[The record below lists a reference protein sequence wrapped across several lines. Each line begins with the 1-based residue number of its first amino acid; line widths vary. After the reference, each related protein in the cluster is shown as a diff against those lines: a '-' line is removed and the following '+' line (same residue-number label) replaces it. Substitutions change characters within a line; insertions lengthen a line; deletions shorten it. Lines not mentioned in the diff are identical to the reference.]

1 MENFN
6 LGSFLRKKREEKGLT
21 TRDLGKKIGYSYSY
35 IAGVEKGHKVNPSV
49 AFLENYI
56 YTISKNIHEI
66 SQIKEEISK
75 GTNGKYYPDFF
86 NVKKNSVQEIESNQ
100 SMIKA
105 ILSESSP
112 NVMFYEE
119 NGLIIDKYFKLPMN
133 DVAFH
138 LNDKYNEKYFRK
150 IKMTDEDRKY
160 IYNLINEYFIRKV
173 EIQLQEIK
181 HNKGNKNIDGEVAD
195 NYIKEYEGL
204 IKKLNDPNDLKY

>member
-1 MENFN
+1 
-6 LGSFLRKKREEKGLT
+6 
-21 TRDLGKKIGYSYSY
+21 
-35 IAGVEKGHKVNPSV
+35 
-49 AFLENYI
+49 
-56 YTISKNIHEI
+56 
-66 SQIKEEISK
+66 
-75 GTNGKYYPDFF
+75 
-86 NVKKNSVQEIESNQ
+86 
-100 SMIKA
+100 MIKA
-105 ILSESSP
+105 ILNESSP

-181 HNKGNKNIDGEVAD
+181 HNKRNKNIDGEVAD
-195 NYIKEYEGL
+195 NYIKEYEEL
-204 IKKLNDPNDLKY
+204 IKS

>member
-1 MENFN
+1 MEDFN
-6 LGSFLRKKREEKGLT
+6 LGSFLREKREEKGWT
-21 TRDLGKKIGYSYSY
+21 TRDLGEKIGYSYSY
-35 IAGVEKGHKVNPSV
+35 IAGVEKGHKDNPSN

-56 YTISKNIHEI
+56 YAISKNVHEI
-66 SQIKEEISK
+66 SNIKEEISK
-75 GTNGKYYPDFF
+75 GTKGKYYPDFI

-105 ILSESSP
+105 ILNESSP
-112 NVMFYEE
+112 NIMFYEE
-119 NGLIIDKYFKLPMN
+119 NGLIIDKYFKLPLN

-173 EIQLQEIK
+173 QIQLEEIR
-181 HNKGNKNIDGEVAD
+181 HNKQIKNIDEDVAD
-195 NYIKEYEGL
+195 NYIKEYETL
-204 IKKLNDPNDLKY
+204 IKKLNNPNDLKY